1 VRKPP
6 RKIEEIT
13 MLSILTALAA
23 WEANITVELPLMFG
37 MVVVGIALIWLI
49 QKLTGGFDKRGD

>member
-1 VRKPP
+1 MFDALV
-6 RKIEEIT
+6 
-13 MLSILTALAA
+13 SLAA

-37 MVVVGIALIWLI
+37 MVVIGIALIWLI

>member
-1 VRKPP
+1 
-6 RKIEEIT
+6 
-13 MLSILTALAA
+13 MLSALTSLAA

-37 MVVVGIALIWLI
+37 MVVVGIVLIWLI

>member
-1 VRKPP
+1 VCHT
-6 RKIEEIT
+6 IEET
-13 MLSILTALAA
+13 AMLSALITLAA

>member
-1 VRKPP
+1 MIAVF
-6 RKIEEIT
+6 T
-13 MLSILTALAA
+13 TLAA

-49 QKLTGGFDKRGD
+49 QKITGGFDKRGD

>member
-1 VRKPP
+1 MLNAL
-6 RKIEEIT
+6 IT
-13 MLSILTALAA
+13 LAA

>member
-1 VRKPP
+1 M
-6 RKIEEIT
+6 IGA
-13 MLSILTALAA
+13 LTTLAA

-49 QKLTGGFDKRGD
+49 QRFTGGYDKHGD

>member
-1 VRKPP
+1 
-6 RKIEEIT
+6 
-13 MLSILTALAA
+13 MLSVLTSIAA

-37 MVVVGIALIWLI
+37 MVVVGIILIWLI

>member
-1 VRKPP
+1 VRHT
-6 RKIEEIT
+6 IEET
-13 MLSILTALAA
+13 AMLSALITLAA